1 MKRKNKKPEKL
12 PKLKLQAEPC
22 MLCRLC
28 QGEHSEQLWK
38 MHKGTV
44 EMAQCKT
51 QHKKLWTMQIGFGPR
66 CAALLDNDFE
76 SEIVAST
83 HQTGDAW
90 RWNVVPSGLNPA
102 EWLHPIYMSCTGCG
116 LFLGKTEQ
124 EYGDM
129 LGGMC
134 LKCFRE
140 LTGQTAYWYDMPPE
154 TKILKDGVRIRMYC
168 DSKGKWHKLYGNFVD
183 TNLDGVVNP

>member
-1 MKRKNKKPEKL
+1 MKRKTKKPENV
-12 PKLKLQAEPC
+12 PKLKLQTVPC
-22 MLCRLC
+22 TLCRLC

-44 EMAQCKT
+44 EMAQSKT

-66 CAALLDNDFE
+66 CAALLDNDYE
-76 SEIVAST
+76 SETVIQRHGFLET
-83 HQTGDAW
+83 
-90 RWNVVPSGLNPA
+90 VVPSGLNPA
-102 EWLHPIYMSCTGCG
+102 ECLRPIYMSCTGCG

-129 LGGMC
+129 MGGMC
-134 LKCFRE
+134 IMCFRE
-140 LTGQTAYWYDMPPE
+140 LTDQTHVWYDTPPA
-154 TKILKDGVRIRMYC
+154 TKILKEGVRIRMYR

>member
-1 MKRKNKKPEKL
+1 
-12 PKLKLQAEPC
+12 

-44 EMAQCKT
+44 EMAQSKT
-51 QHKKLWTMQIGFGPR
+51 QHKKLWTMQIGFGPK
-66 CAALLDNDFE
+66 CAALLDNGYE
-76 SEIVAST
+76 SETVIQRHGFLET
-83 HQTGDAW
+83 
-90 RWNVVPSGLNPA
+90 VVPSGLNPA
-102 EWLHPIYMSCTGCG
+102 EWLRPIYMGCTACV

-129 LGGMC
+129 MGGMC
-134 LKCFRE
+134 IKCFRE
-140 LTGQTAYWYDMPPE
+140 LTDQTHEWYDTPPA
-154 TKILKDGVRIRMYC
+154 TKILKEGVRIRMYR

>member
-1 MKRKNKKPEKL
+1 MKNKNKKPGKL
-12 PKLKLQAEPC
+12 SKLTLQAEPC
-22 MLCRLC
+22 MLCRLDHKDH
-28 QGEHSEQLWK
+28 GEQLWK
-38 MHKGTV
+38 MHKATV

-76 SEIVAST
+76 SETVIQRHGFLET
-83 HQTGDAW
+83 
-90 RWNVVPSGLNPA
+90 VVPSGLNPA

-116 LFLGKTEQ
+116 LYLGKIEE
-124 EYGDM
+124 EYADM

-140 LTGQTAYWYDMPPE
+140 LIGQTDVWYDKPPA
-154 TKILKDGVRIRMYC
+154 TKILKEGVKIRMYRN
-168 DSKGKWHKLYGNFVD
+168 SKGEWWKLYGNFTD
-183 TNLDGVVNP
+183 AHHCGEYSH

>member
-1 MKRKNKKPEKL
+1 MKRKNKKPENIL
-12 PKLKLQAEPC
+12 KLKLQAGPC

-28 QGEHSEQLWK
+28 QGEHNEQLWK

-44 EMAQCKT
+44 EMAQSKT

-76 SEIVAST
+76 SETVIQRHGFLET
-83 HQTGDAW
+83 
-90 RWNVVPSGLNPA
+90 VVPSGLNPA
-102 EWLHPIYMSCTGCG
+102 EHLHPIYMSCTGCG
-116 LFLGKTEQ
+116 LYLGKIEE
-124 EYGDM
+124 EYADM

-140 LTGQTAYWYDMPPE
+140 LIGQTDIWYDKPPA
-154 TKILKDGVRIRMYC
+154 TKILKEGVRIRMYRN
-168 DSKGKWHKLYGNFVD
+168 SKGEWWKLYGNFTD
-183 TNLDGVVNP
+183 AHHCGEGSH

>member
-1 MKRKNKKPEKL
+1 MKRKTRKPENV
-12 PKLKLQAEPC
+12 PKLKLQTRPC

-44 EMAQCKT
+44 EMAQSKT

-66 CAALLDNDFE
+66 CAALLDNDYE
-76 SEIVAST
+76 SETVIQRHGFLET
-83 HQTGDAW
+83 
-90 RWNVVPSGLNPA
+90 VVPSGLNPA
-102 EWLHPIYMSCTGCG
+102 EHLHPIYMSCTGCG
-116 LFLGKTEQ
+116 LYLGKTEE

-140 LTGQTAYWYDMPPE
+140 LIGQTDVWYDKPHA
-154 TKILKDGVRIRMYC
+154 TRILKEGVRIRMYRN
-168 DSKGKWHKLYGNFVD
+168 SKGEWWKLYGNFTD
-183 TNLDGVVNP
+183 AHHCGEDSH

>member
-1 MKRKNKKPEKL
+1 MKRKNKKPENVQKL
-12 PKLKLQAEPC
+12 ELQTGPC

-28 QGEHSEQLWK
+28 QGEHNEQLWK

-44 EMAQCKT
+44 EMAQSKT

-76 SEIVAST
+76 SETVIQRHGFLET
-83 HQTGDAW
+83 
-90 RWNVVPSGLNPA
+90 VVPSDLNPA
-102 EWLHPIYMSCTGCG
+102 EWLHPIYISCTGCG
-116 LFLGKTEQ
+116 LFLGKIEE
-124 EYGDM
+124 EYADM

-140 LTGQTAYWYDMPPE
+140 LTDQTHVWYDMPPK
-154 TKILKDGVRIRMYC
+154 TKIIKEGVRICMYR
-168 DSKGKWHKLYGNFVD
+168 DSKGKWHKMYGNFTD
-183 TNLDGVVNP
+183 SPTCGEDFH

>member
-1 MKRKNKKPEKL
+1 MKRKNKKPENVQ
-12 PKLKLQAEPC
+12 KLKLQTGPC

-44 EMAQCKT
+44 EMAQSKT

-66 CAALLDNDFE
+66 CAALLDNDYE
-76 SEIVAST
+76 SEIVVKSPHGT
-83 HQTGDAW
+83 PLETI
-90 RWNVVPSGLNPA
+90 VPTNLNPA
-102 EWLHPIYMSCTGCG
+102 EHLHPIYMSCTACG
-116 LFLGKTEQ
+116 LFLGSPEQ
-124 EYGDM
+124 EYADM

-140 LTGQTAYWYDMPPE
+140 LTDQTAYWYDIPPAR
-154 TKILKDGVRIRMYC
+154 KILKEGVRIRMYR

-183 TNLDGVVNP
+183 DNLGGVVNP

>member
-1 MKRKNKKPEKL
+1 MKRKTRKPENV
-12 PKLKLQAEPC
+12 PKLKLQTGPC

-38 MHKGTV
+38 MHNATV
-44 EMAQCKT
+44 QMAQSKT

-66 CAALLDNDFE
+66 CAALLDNDYE
-76 SEIVAST
+76 SETLVKLPYGT
-83 HQTGDAW
+83 PLET
-90 RWNVVPSGLNPA
+90 VVPTNLNPA
-102 EWLHPIYMSCTGCG
+102 EWLRPIYMSCTGCG

-129 LGGMC
+129 MGGMC
-134 LKCFRE
+134 IKCFRE
-140 LTGQTAYWYDMPPE
+140 LTDQTHAWYDTPPA
-154 TKILKDGVRIRMYC
+154 TKILKEGVRIRMYR

-183 TNLDGVVNP
+183 SNLDGVVNP